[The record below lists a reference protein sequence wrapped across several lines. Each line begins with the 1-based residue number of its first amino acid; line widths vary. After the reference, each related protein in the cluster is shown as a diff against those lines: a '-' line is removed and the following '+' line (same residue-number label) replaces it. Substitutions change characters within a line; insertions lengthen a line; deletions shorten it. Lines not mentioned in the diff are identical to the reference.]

1 MKTIG
6 SFMSALSAVFLGAA
20 DACASLSDGRLS
32 SVTSLIDTSQN
43 QAFESQPPAQGLLT
57 ADLEPVHSFKL
68 ASVQFITGGG
78 NLTFNTPE
86 FPDTSTDNCKRF
98 GYTLT
103 SCSAGNPALF
113 CPYNDKYFKECCDSR
128 YQYDKK
134 DCTYPNTISGDSC
147 GGRFMCYCDRS
158 LYPVESCASPKV
170 TTNDSCTEEGKRYYS
185 GCVCPANY
193 TESCTEANTEGRGTG
208 CTFNGETKYTGCQC
222 KAGYNLTCDE
232 LGPVTPGDYCLSG
245 GVKYYNSCK
254 TCENKCT
261 LDECPAGVSC
271 TLEDCSGKYCAVG
284 CAVGSYDLDN
294 YWCGGALRCWVKP

>member
-113 CPYNDKYFKECCDSR
+113 CL
-128 YQYDKK
+128 
-134 DCTYPNTISGDSC
+134 I
-147 GGRFMCYCDRS
+147 
-158 LYPVESCASPKV
+158 
-170 TTNDSCTEEGKRYYS
+170 TTNISKNAATAAINMTRRTALIRVRS
-185 GCVCPANY
+185 AATAAAASLCVTATAVYIRQRVVPSRWFHPMTFVLKAEKNIIPAA
-193 TESCTEANTEGRGTG
+193 SVRQIIRRAARRPIR
-208 CTFNGETKYTGCQC
+208 
-222 KAGYNLTCDE
+222 KAGVRAARLTE
-232 LGPVTPGDYCLSG
+232 
-245 GVKYYNSCK
+245 KRNI
-254 TCENKCT
+254 
-261 LDECPAGVSC
+261 PAVSAKRAI
-271 TLEDCSGKYCAVG
+271 T
-284 CAVGSYDLDN
+284 
-294 YWCGGALRCWVKP
+294 

>member
-134 DCTYPNTISGDSC
+134 DCAYPSTVSGDSC
-147 GGRFMCYCDRS
+147 GGKFMCYCDRS
-158 LYPVESCASPKV
+158 LYPAESCAEPMVPS
-170 TTNDSCTEEGKRYYS
+170 NDVCVESGKNII
-185 GCVCPANY
+185 PAA
-193 TESCTEANTEGRGTG
+193 SVRQIIRRAARRPIR
-208 CTFNGETKYTGCQC
+208 
-222 KAGYNLTCDE
+222 KAGVRAARLTE
-232 LGPVTPGDYCLSG
+232 
-245 GVKYYNSCK
+245 KRNI
-254 TCENKCT
+254 
-261 LDECPAGVSC
+261 PAVSAKQAI
-271 TLEDCSGKYCAVG
+271 T
-284 CAVGSYDLDN
+284 
-294 YWCGGALRCWVKP
+294 